1 MSIQHSTQN
10 GNAANESKKEIF
22 EKELQRRALGYEEPL
37 TFRGLRTGDY
47 VTRHSDILLM
57 FLLEKLDPSYRD
69 TAKIE
74 VNIGDK
80 LSELADA
87 IQGKGEEPEVEPVR
101 EKPSTE

>member
-1 MSIQHSTQN
+1 
-10 GNAANESKKEIF
+10 
-22 EKELQRRALGYEEPL
+22 
-37 TFRGLRTGDY
+37 
-47 VTRHSDILLM
+47 M

-74 VNIGDK
+74 VNIDDK

-87 IQGKGEEPEVEPVR
+87 IQGKGEEPEVEPVP